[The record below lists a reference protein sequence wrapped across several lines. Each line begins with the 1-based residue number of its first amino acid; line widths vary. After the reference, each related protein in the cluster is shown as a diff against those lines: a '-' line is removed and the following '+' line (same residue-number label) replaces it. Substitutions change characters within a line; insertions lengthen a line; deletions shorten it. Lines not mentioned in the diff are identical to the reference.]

1 MNKSIRSFVLVAV
14 LAFTVAPAL
23 NAEQTGTNP
32 HPQVTPTVAVSVWET
47 IVYTVQ
53 IYVGL

>member
-32 HPQVTPTVAVSVWET
+32 HPQVTPTV
-47 IVYTVQ
+47 Q